1 MHPVGWGS
9 GGEGRLN
16 VFEAMA
22 AGCGF
27 SFKHATC
34 ATPMA
39 DLCRGG
45 CIIMAE
51 WKALIARRSKSW
63 RPPARYLPSNGNLA
77 KEIAKDRQ
85 GALF

>member
-1 MHPVGWGS
+1 M
-9 GGEGRLN
+9 N
-16 VFEAMA
+16 VFETMA

-51 WKALIARRSKSW
+51 WKALLARRSKSW
-63 RPPARYLPSNGNLA
+63 RPGLRAERPRPPQ
-77 KEIAKDRQ
+77 RQ